1 MEHTTKLPLAD
12 LYNGECPGI
21 LKRRSANHTITYRF
35 DRSAALLS
43 DRTVSVCTLLLAM
56 KLVEQNIK
64 HVVVGEVCDTW
75 SLPVSFWHWICSY
88 LQVEVLVENI
98 ILKKRG
104 VL

>member
-1 MEHTTKLPLAD
+1 
-12 LYNGECPGI
+12 
-21 LKRRSANHTITYRF
+21 
-35 DRSAALLS
+35 
-43 DRTVSVCTLLLAM
+43 M